1 MHPLQLLLPL
11 LLANLQFTLHQNLH
25 DDLISADA
33 FAEGLNEVVVGRDLA
48 FGDVEE
54 DVWDLQDVV
63 EVCLVAGAVGLDG
76 VFVAGDFEAFF
87 ALFRRT
93 METFVSLIWLEG
105 WLIGMVAVLL

>member
-11 LLANLQFTLHQNLH
+11 LLAHLQLPFHQDLH
-25 DDLISADA
+25 DDLVSADA
-33 FAEGLNEVVVGRDLA
+33 FAESLDEVVVGRDLA

-63 EVCLVAGAVGLDG
+63 EVCFVAGAVGLDG

-87 ALFRRT
+87 ALF
-93 METFVSLIWLEG
+93 
-105 WLIGMVAVLL
+105 